1 MGCYLCF
8 MEISMSNDCVQ
19 PILGHANDGDNHQ
32 HQLMQACCIIKV
44 VYD

>member
-1 MGCYLCF
+1 